1 MMVTNEQPLTERI
14 VVSRNFCHGK
24 PRIAGTRIMVYLILD
39 LLAAG
44 KSINE
49 ITSQDYYPDIT
60 AEDVL
65 ACVAYASR
73 VVQNETII
81 PTA

>member
-1 MMVTNEQPLTERI
+1 MVDYPIEERI
-14 VVSRNFCHGK
+14 VVSRDVTHGK
-24 PRIAGTRIMVYLILD
+24 PRVAGTRVMVYQVLD

-44 KSINE
+44 KTTVE
-49 ITSQDYYPDIT
+49 IMSDDYFPNLT

-73 VVQNETII
+73 VVQNDEIV